1 MFECKATELRR
12 SDFKIKKT
20 IKSQVL
26 GNQSYQT
33 SENGRLNPK
42 DSQMIYY
49 SNSWTQ
55 REPFME
61 RCLFWYN
68 HSEVIVM
75 LQWNH

>member
-42 DSQMIYY
+42 DSQMIYQ
-49 SNSWTQ
+49 SNS
-55 REPFME
+55 
-61 RCLFWYN
+61 
-68 HSEVIVM
+68 
-75 LQWNH
+75 